1 MSMSGSESSCRDNLS
16 FSTGPGTCSD
26 ADIAGREEAAKLSK
40 QKTKK
45 AKDANRDAKRMKK
58 AAPSSSNQT
67 SSEEM
72 EVWTPNTLVLEA
84 AEWEGDLA
92 VFIQL
97 SIYHPE
103 LKIKTRRTPARTL
116 VKASNQETEDA
127 ILSMTTLNET
137 LVKFRT
143 QVPAQTSTGVVTI
156 AVPAVLLGAMN
167 ATTQTG

>member
-1 MSMSGSESSCRDNLS
+1 MSGSESSCRDNLS
-16 FSTGPGTCSD
+16 SSGCETCSD
-26 ADIAGREEAAKLSK
+26 VDIEGREEAAKLSK

-45 AKDANRDAKRMKK
+45 AKDANRDAKRINK

-72 EVWTPNTLVLEA
+72 EVWTPKTLVLEA

-103 LKIKTRRTPARTL
+103 MKIKTRRTPARTL

-137 LVKFRT
+137 PVKFRT
-143 QVPAQTSTGVVTI
+143 QVPAQTSTGVVLRVPI